1 VDNTR
6 VVCWGV
12 GYEWPSWAL
21 DALRG
26 IEPHE
31 VMQALGAD
39 RRWPRRATSPGG
51 VGVVTIWA
59 RTRSGRPPVVA
70 VRQVGD
76 WDWLIIGAHDMHP
89 AEKAEFERWEAKP

>member
-1 VDNTR
+1 M
-6 VVCWGV
+6 
-12 GYEWPSWAL
+12 GYEWPGWAL

-39 RRWPRRATSPGG
+39 RRWPRGAAGPGG
-51 VGVVTIWA
+51 VGVLTVWA
-59 RTRSGRPPVVA
+59 RTRPGRPLIVA

-76 WDWLIIGAHDMHP
+76 WDWLIIGARDMHP
-89 AEKAEFERWEAKP
+89 TETAEFERWEASHD